1 MKKEDINQLFEGLL
15 SKHFDL
21 QMVSLCTSDG
31 FGILHQSRLDDEV
44 ELDRVSAITSSLVSL
59 GNASSKQI
67 IGGNLHSTIVETD
80 SGNLLIKKLKL
91 VEKELVLSIV
101 TSKKMLLG
109 EANYL
114 ISQCAKKLTML

>member
-1 MKKEDINQLFEGLL
+1 MKKEVVNQLFEGLL
-15 SKHFDL
+15 DKYFDL
-21 QMVSLCTSDG
+21 KMVSLCTSDG
-31 FGILHQSRLDDEV
+31 FGVLHKARLDDEV

-91 VEKELVLSIV
+91 AEKELVLSIV

-114 ISQCAKKLTML
+114 ISQCAKKLTQL